1 VLTVKPIKLHGSVLS
16 MSILP
21 DAMMMMKNP
30 PLDKKKLFH
39 IKKRLIMLKLKNNKL
54 TKLEENS
61 KKI

>member
-21 DAMMMMKNP
+21 NAMMMKNP